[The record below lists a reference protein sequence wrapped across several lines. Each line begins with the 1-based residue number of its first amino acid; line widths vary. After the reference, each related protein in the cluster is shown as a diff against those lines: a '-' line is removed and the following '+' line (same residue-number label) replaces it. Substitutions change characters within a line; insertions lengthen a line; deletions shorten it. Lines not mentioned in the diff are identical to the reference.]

1 MWIWW
6 DDSILQECV
15 LEGGSVEERQSGLS
29 LHRLESRNSTGWDG
43 RIDRARDQRDSNVF
57 RVDVQGSLR
66 FAIYIYQAL
75 CQVIVY
81 LLTDIYSF
89 HVSITLWKKFL
100 SLSLFLFYRRGN
112 QSTTQVHNFPRDA
125 QLVRAGTET

>member
-6 DDSILQECV
+6 DDTILLECV
-15 LEGGSVEERQSGLS
+15 LEVGSVEERQSGLS

-66 FAIYIYQAL
+66 FAIYIYQGL
-75 CQVIVY
+75 CQMIVY
-81 LLTDIYSF
+81 LLTDICSF
-89 HVSITLWKKFL
+89 HVSIILRKKF
-100 SLSLFLFYRRGN
+100 FYHYHY
-112 QSTTQVHNFPRDA
+112 SSFIEEETKA
-125 QLVRAGTET
+125 QHRYIISPGMHS